1 LKERPELFIQDESV
15 RPGILVLI
23 NDADWELLGELDYEI
38 QENDN
43 ITFIST
49 LHGG

>member
-1 LKERPELFIQDESV
+1 MPGDTGKITILLYFVSFCLK
-15 RPGILVLI
+15 
-23 NDADWELLGELDYEI
+23 GELDYEI